1 MPGRGL
7 GERLAVDPKLPNIIY
22 FGARSGNGLWKCEP
36 SVYFYDFLGVSEF
49 TDGQLPT
56 MERLGPKS
64 LASPGPVCVLISVP
78 DSKPFILHTSGTYIQ
93 DPSDPDGYAND
104 IVGISW
110 VTFDSTY
117 GTAGSA
123 TPRIFVGVANL
134 GAESVFVSNDA
145 GATCET
151 ILQFLESYILT
162 SHRERCPW
170 STNSV
175 HPP

>member
-1 MPGRGL
+1 MG
-7 GERLAVDPKLPNIIY
+7 
-22 FGARSGNGLWKCEP
+22 
-36 SVYFYDFLGVSEF
+36 
-49 TDGQLPT
+49 
-56 MERLGPKS
+56 RLGPKS
-64 LASPGPVCVLISVP
+64 LASHGPVCVLFSVP
-78 DSKPFILHTSGTYIQ
+78 DSRSFILDMTGTYIQ

-110 VTFDSTY
+110 VTFDSTS

-151 ILQFLESYILT
+151 ILQFPKSYMLT
-162 SHRERCPW
+162 SHRECCSWPA
-170 STNSV
+170 NSV